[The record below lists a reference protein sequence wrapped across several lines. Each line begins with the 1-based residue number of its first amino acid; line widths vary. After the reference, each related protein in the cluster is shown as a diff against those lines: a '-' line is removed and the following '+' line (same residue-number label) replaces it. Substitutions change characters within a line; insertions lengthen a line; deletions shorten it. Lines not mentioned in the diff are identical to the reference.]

1 MITRF
6 KMNNMIKKMVCLL
19 SVLVIGITNNDA
31 YAIPSVKNL
40 GGNAV
45 VAGIK
50 PVVATPKKQ
59 SETKVNNS
67 RIGKA
72 TKLPTVKP
80 VSAKT
85 TNDSRLPAMT
95 VGKTFNATKT
105 IKTSVTGSTMNQPS
119 QPVTSGV
126 SEDMFNEAIE
136 RIDVL
141 ENKSENMINDV
152 VETESGRYVTNV
164 AADGNKL
171 NVTKTNLLYLP
182 VREGSDKTVTDEAEM
197 WIEK

>member
-1 MITRF
+1 
-6 KMNNMIKKMVCLL
+6 MIKKMVCLL

-45 VAGIK
+45 VTGTK

-67 RIGKA
+67 RIGKV

-85 TNDSRLPAMT
+85 TNDSRLPGMI

-105 IKTSVTGSTMNQPS
+105 IKTSVPGSTINQPS
-119 QPVTSGV
+119 QPVTPGV

-197 WIEK
+197 WVEK